1 MNPIFSCSGVG
12 ALSKTAPQQR
22 IAPRRSEA
30 CPETGR
36 NVQIGTALAAACLRQ
51 SLPMTKPPT
60 PPQDNSANDT
70 AAQAGIEKTLSD
82 ELNKGLTFAARS
94 VGALDEQ
101 ERQNLLSEAEIAYQN
116 AIYLSEQSTTPPESP
131 ISKQLQ
137 QLGAFLV
144 KNIDTEEGN

>member
-1 MNPIFSCSGVG
+1 
-12 ALSKTAPQQR
+12 
-22 IAPRRSEA
+22 
-30 CPETGR
+30 
-36 NVQIGTALAAACLRQ
+36 
-51 SLPMTKPPT
+51 MTKPPT
-60 PPQDNSANDT
+60 PTRDNSANDT

-94 VGALDEQ
+94 LGALDEQ

>member
-1 MNPIFSCSGVG
+1 
-12 ALSKTAPQQR
+12 
-22 IAPRRSEA
+22 
-30 CPETGR
+30 
-36 NVQIGTALAAACLRQ
+36 
-51 SLPMTKPPT
+51 MTT
-60 PPQDNSANDT
+60 PPQDADDT

-94 VGALDEQ
+94 LGALDEQ

-131 ISKQLQ
+131 IIQKLQ
-137 QLGAFLV
+137 QLGAFLI

>member
-1 MNPIFSCSGVG
+1 
-12 ALSKTAPQQR
+12 
-22 IAPRRSEA
+22 
-30 CPETGR
+30 
-36 NVQIGTALAAACLRQ
+36 
-51 SLPMTKPPT
+51 MTT
-60 PPQDNSANDT
+60 PPQDADDT

-94 VGALDEQ
+94 LAALDEQ

-131 ISKQLQ
+131 IIQKLQ
-137 QLGAFLV
+137 QLGAFLI